1 MYSTCRPHSHW
12 TLNWALPLIPVRTSA
27 SKSQIPRRA
36 CTSQIASLM
45 SYSDIN
51 GIRRK
56 TRRTQCKSA
65 WHWWAG
71 STEEKQPSRSRQG
84 VSCMFS
90 KSWFHEAWGKLI
102 PEIASND
109 DIQDI
114 FVITQYSKS
123 LYCYVQSSFTF
134 LWCSLKI
141 SKSFKETL
149 FKFNYIWVTC
159 YRLVVY
165 RKVLMCSIKN
175 II

>member
-1 MYSTCRPHSHW
+1 MKESDSRRIQFAHGFLKQFPAWRIHS
-12 TLNWALPLIPVRTSA
+12 LDFYR
-27 SKSQIPRRA
+27 
-36 CTSQIASLM
+36 
-45 SYSDIN
+45 
-51 GIRRK
+51 G
-56 TRRTQCKSA
+56 
-65 WHWWAG
+65 
-71 STEEKQPSRSRQG
+71 EKQPSRSRQG

-102 PEIASND
+102 PKIASND

-159 YRLVVY
+159 YRLVVN
-165 RKVLMCSIKN
+165 RKVLMCSLKN

>member
-1 MYSTCRPHSHW
+1 MKESDS
-12 TLNWALPLIPVRTSA
+12 
-27 SKSQIPRRA
+27 RRIQFA
-36 CTSQIASLM
+36 HGFLLQLEGYILLTFT
-45 SYSDIN
+45 
-51 GIRRK
+51 K
-56 TRRTQCKSA
+56 
-65 WHWWAG
+65 
-71 STEEKQPSRSRQG
+71 EEKQPSRSRQG

-159 YRLVVY
+159 YRLLVN
-165 RKVLMCSIKN
+165 RKVLMCSLKN